1 MAGLLVNLGVE
12 KFFFV
17 SGVRL
22 DIETYKESGHAAYGN
37 GSGIVI
43 VARTST
49 GCILGT
55 RSGLCHIFFTLRQRD
70 RIEAKQCCGASGVG
84 MRMMMCVYKMIY
96 TVPVHAFALVNAF
109 L

>member
-37 GSGIVI
+37 GSGSVI

-70 RIEAKQCCGASGVG
+70 RIEAKQCCGAGPFLTGSGSRYLFSPAPAPFHIKIG
-84 MRMMMCVYKMIY
+84 
-96 TVPVHAFALVNAF
+96 
-109 L
+109 